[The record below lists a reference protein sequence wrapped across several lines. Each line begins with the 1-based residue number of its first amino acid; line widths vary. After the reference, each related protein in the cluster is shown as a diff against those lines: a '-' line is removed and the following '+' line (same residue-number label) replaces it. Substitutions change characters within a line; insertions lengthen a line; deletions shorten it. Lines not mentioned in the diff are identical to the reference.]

1 MEAIVAFTT
10 EKIVK
15 GGIVS
20 FVLEVP
26 LLKSPCSQQLEKNL
40 QRKLHSDIL
49 QLTKPAKLPFNPTKK
64 GQLFTSETN
73 LAFAKLRKKT
83 QPSTTK
89 NVVLLSDDPP
99 LRPHNLLEYT
109 CHTHFYSSPLI

>member
-1 MEAIVAFTT
+1 MKAIVAFTT

-20 FVLEVP
+20 FVLEIP

-49 QLTKPAKLPFNPTKK
+49 
-64 GQLFTSETN
+64 
-73 LAFAKLRKKT
+73 
-83 QPSTTK
+83 
-89 NVVLLSDDPP
+89 
-99 LRPHNLLEYT
+99 
-109 CHTHFYSSPLI
+109 